1 MNEEL
6 ANTVGRAA
14 RVARSRLGLTQA
26 DVAER
31 VGIAMDVYSRMERG
45 RVLPSVTTLRRM
57 CQVLGLD
64 ANVLL
69 GLREAVP
76 EVGVAPAVEPRA
88 EDPPSLRRLVRT
100 LRALEPEEL
109 RSVKRVVQ
117 GALGLLRR

>member
-6 ANTVGRAA
+6 ASTVGKAA
-14 RVARSRLGLTQA
+14 REARSRLGLTQA

-45 RVLPSVTTLRRM
+45 RVLPSVTTLRRL
-57 CQVLGLD
+57 CQVLGID

-69 GLREAVP
+69 GLVEPPPRE
-76 EVGVAPAVEPRA
+76 VAPAAVPRG
-88 EDPPSLRRLVRT
+88 EDPPGLRRLVRV
-100 LRALEPEEL
+100 LRALGPGEL
-109 RSVKRVVQ
+109 RSVTQVVQ

>member
-6 ANTVGRAA
+6 ANTVGKAARAA
-14 RVARSRLGLTQA
+14 RARLGLTQA

-45 RVLPSVTTLRRM
+45 RVLPSVTTLRRL
-57 CQVLGLD
+57 CLALGLD

-69 GLREAVP
+69 GLAD
-76 EVGVAPAVEPRA
+76 GVALQVAPVVVPRA
-88 EDPPSLRRLVRT
+88 EDPPSLRRL
-100 LRALEPEEL
+100 LRALRALGPEEL
-109 RSVKRVVQ
+109 RSVVQVVQ